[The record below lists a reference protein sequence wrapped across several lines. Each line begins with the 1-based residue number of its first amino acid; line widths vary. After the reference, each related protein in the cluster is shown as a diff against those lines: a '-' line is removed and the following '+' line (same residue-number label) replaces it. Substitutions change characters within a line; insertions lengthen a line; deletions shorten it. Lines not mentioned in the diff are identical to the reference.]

1 MNGAQEIKCKM
12 NDLKVLLNRITI
24 KSFIL
29 LLIEI
34 LHEAGIRLKILIKI
48 HMKKKCGNKLDKL
61 ENIKSQAPN
70 FCNNFIQFTAV
81 KNIGN
86 HCKNCM
92 HNALLCICTYL

>member
-34 LHEAGIRLKILIKI
+34 LHEAGIRVKVLIKI
-48 HMKKKCGNKLDKL
+48 HMKKRCGNKLD
-61 ENIKSQAPN
+61 NIKSQAPN
-70 FCNNFIQFTAV
+70 FCNNFIKFTAI

>member
-34 LHEAGIRLKILIKI
+34 LHEAGIRVKVLIKI
-48 HMKKKCGNKLDKL
+48 HMKKKCGNKL
-61 ENIKSQAPN
+61 
-70 FCNNFIQFTAV
+70 
-81 KNIGN
+81 KNLRI
-86 HCKNCM
+86 
-92 HNALLCICTYL
+92 

>member
-34 LHEAGIRLKILIKI
+34 LHEAGIRVKALIKI
-48 HMKKKCGNKLDKL
+48 HMKKKM
-61 ENIKSQAPN
+61 Q
-70 FCNNFIQFTAV
+70 Q
-81 KNIGN
+81 
-86 HCKNCM
+86 
-92 HNALLCICTYL
+92 

>member
-34 LHEAGIRLKILIKI
+34 LHEAGIRVKALIKI
-48 HMKKKCGNKLDKL
+48 HMKKKNVAINLINL
-61 ENIKSQAPN
+61 RI
-70 FCNNFIQFTAV
+70 
-81 KNIGN
+81 
-86 HCKNCM
+86 
-92 HNALLCICTYL
+92 

>member
-1 MNGAQEIKCKM
+1 MKNYALKFDMNGAQEIKCKM

-34 LHEAGIRLKILIKI
+34 LHEAGIRVKVLIKI

-61 ENIKSQAPN
+61 EN
-70 FCNNFIQFTAV
+70 
-81 KNIGN
+81 
-86 HCKNCM
+86 
-92 HNALLCICTYL
+92 

>member
-34 LHEAGIRLKILIKI
+34 LHEAGIR
-48 HMKKKCGNKLDKL
+48 
-61 ENIKSQAPN
+61 
-70 FCNNFIQFTAV
+70 V
-81 KNIGN
+81 K
-86 HCKNCM
+86 
-92 HNALLCICTYL
+92 A

>member
-34 LHEAGIRLKILIKI
+34 LHKAGIRVKVLIKI

-70 FCNNFIQFTAV
+70 FCNPRNLMIQQYCSST
-81 KNIGN
+81 I
-86 HCKNCM
+86 
-92 HNALLCICTYL
+92 L

>member
-34 LHEAGIRLKILIKI
+34 LHEAGIRVKVLIKI
-48 HMKKKCGNKLDKL
+48 HMKKKMW
-61 ENIKSQAPN
+61 Q
-70 FCNNFIQFTAV
+70 
-81 KNIGN
+81 
-86 HCKNCM
+86 
-92 HNALLCICTYL
+92 

>member
-34 LHEAGIRLKILIKI
+34 LHEAGIWVKVLIKI

-61 ENIKSQAPN
+61 EN
-70 FCNNFIQFTAV
+70 
-81 KNIGN
+81 
-86 HCKNCM
+86 
-92 HNALLCICTYL
+92 